1 MSSVA
6 ALKAL
11 VTVSALGLGA
21 GAVALVVAMQ
31 RDPLAF
37 TTAQPAPAAAAA
49 VLEVRPV
56 APPVNVEPVIPAA
69 LTEEEAPA
77 PAPAA
82 PAAKRADRP
91 RKVWARPAPKA
102 AVQEEPVDRVI
113 PAPCVDGQYRKL
125 DENRGVRLMCPGSH

>member
-21 GAVALVVAMQ
+21 GAVALVVAVQ
-31 RDPLAF
+31 HDPRAF
-37 TTAQPAPAAAAA
+37 TSAPPVPAAAA

-56 APPVNVEPVIPAA
+56 APPINVEPVIPAA
-69 LTEEEAPA
+69 LTEEEAPTVA
-77 PAPAA
+77 PPK
-82 PAAKRADRP
+82 PAAKRTERP
-91 RKVWARPAPKA
+91 RKVWVRPAAKP
-102 AVQEEPVDRVI
+102 AVQAEPVDRVI